1 MAILEDMIEEV
12 LLNLEGYIG
21 DQDVYGTLAANIT
34 DTATTFTVNG
44 SVFPDG
50 SGFSTGLVEIGTEL
64 VYVQNIN
71 RTTGEF
77 SGVLRGFRGTE
88 AQTHLANTGVRNNP
102 RFPRIAIVRAINDT
116 IKSLYP
122 SLYAVK
128 TMEITTLGGVVQY
141 DLPANTL
148 NVLHV
153 QILEKGIT
161 KSWRPSKRWN
171 FDNTG
176 GSNTTTGKAL
186 NIFDAPPSYKV
197 QITYTTE
204 PSALDYGDSFTT
216 VSGFPEWVR
225 DIVVYGAC
233 WRLAS
238 FVDSAKVAQVSVS
251 QSAINQGAYSGT
263 FSSGTNLAKYFL
275 GMYNQRLQE
284 AERRMK
290 QEYLPAR
297 HYIR

>member
-88 AQTHLANTGVRNNP
+88 AQAHLANTGVRNNP
-102 RFPRIAIVRAINDT
+102 RFPRIAVVRAINDT
-116 IKSLYP
+116 IKSVYP
-122 SLYAVK
+122 KVYAVK
-128 TMEITTLGGVVQY
+128 TTEFIINGGVAQY

-148 NVLHV
+148 NVISV
-153 QILEKGIT
+153 QILEKGISKT
-161 KSWRPSKRWN
+161 WRRSRRWS
-171 FDNTG
+171 FDTTG
-176 GSNTTTGKAL
+176 GSNSATGKVV
-186 NIFDAPPSYKV
+186 NIFDAPSSYTV
-197 QITYTTE
+197 QVTYTAE
-204 PSALDYGDSFTT
+204 PSVLDYGDNFATT
-216 VSGFPEWVR
+216 TGLPEWTR
-225 DIVVYGAC
+225 DLIIIGAC

-238 FVDSAKVAQVSVS
+238 FIDSAKVAVMSAEQGLLNQVSPV
-251 QSAINQGAYSGT
+251 GAGA
-263 FSSGTNLAKYFL
+263 NVAKQFA
-275 GMYNQRLQE
+275 GMYQLRLQE
-284 AERRMK
+284 VEARIK
-290 QEYLPAR
+290 QEYPAQK